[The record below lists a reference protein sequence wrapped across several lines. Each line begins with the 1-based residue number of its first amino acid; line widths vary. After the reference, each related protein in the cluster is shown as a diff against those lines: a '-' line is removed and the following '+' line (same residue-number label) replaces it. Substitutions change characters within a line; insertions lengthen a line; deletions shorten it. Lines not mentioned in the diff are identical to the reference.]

1 MPRQQS
7 IRLAP
12 GVTGGLDMMWRCCGI
27 GTMAAG
33 AVAVLLGLALLASL
47 MVLVWVEIGRLRRD
61 RPGT

>member
-12 GVTGGLDMMWRCCGI
+12 GVTGGLDMMWQCCGI
-27 GTMAAG
+27 GMMVAG
-33 AVAVLLGLALLASL
+33 AVAVLLSLVLPVSL
-47 MVLVWVEIGRLRRD
+47 MVLVRVAIGRLRRD

>member
-1 MPRQQS
+1 
-7 IRLAP
+7 
-12 GVTGGLDMMWRCCGI
+12 MMWRCCGI

-33 AVAVLLGLALLASL
+33 AVAMLLGLALLASL